1 MRYIPNTD
9 TDIQDMLSDINVK
22 NVEELFEIVPREFL
36 LREDLN
42 LPHALS
48 EYELLS
54 HMMRLSEENANAQ
67 DYRFFIGGGVYHHFI
82 PSVVRH
88 LVSRSEFYTS
98 YTPYQPEI
106 SQGTLQAMFEFQT
119 LISML
124 LGMEVS
130 NASLY
135 DGATSV
141 AEAAL
146 MAVRLKKKTKIVVA
160 KSVHPDYRK
169 VMETYCSGNE
179 NEIIEIPYD
188 ENGMTDMKQFE
199 SAVAGGVSCAVLQ
212 SPNFFGIIEDLGKY
226 GKIIHEKDALF
237 IAAFSEPLAF
247 GVLKPPGDF
256 GADMCCGEGQSLGIP
271 MGFGG
276 PYLGILTAKKQYVR
290 NMPGR
295 IVGLTEDQNGRQAYV
310 LTLSAREQHIRR
322 EKAKSNVCTNQGLC
336 ALMAAVY
343 LSGLGKTGIRRV
355 SGICHARAEYAKEKI
370 ARLGAVKLKF
380 FSPTFNEF
388 VIKVDA
394 DSETLEKRLIE
405 KKIIAGIQMEK
416 FYPELRN
423 CILLTFT
430 ETNTAE
436 DIDILCEALKHAM
449 K

>member
-9 TDIQDMLSDINVK
+9 TDIQDMLSDMDVK
-22 NVEELFEIVPREFL
+22 NVEELFEIVPGKFL
-36 LREDLN
+36 LREDLR
-42 LPHALS
+42 LPDALS

-54 HMMRLSEENANAQ
+54 HMMRLSEENAHAQ
-67 DYRFFIGGGVYHHFI
+67 DYHFFIGGGVYHHFI

-106 SQGTLQAMFEFQT
+106 SQGTLQAMFEYQT

-141 AEAAL
+141 SEAVL
-146 MAVRLKKKTKIVVA
+146 MALRLKKKTKIVVS

-169 VMETYCSGNE
+169 VMETYCNRNE
-179 NEIIEIPYD
+179 NEIIEVPFD
-188 ENGMTDMKQFE
+188 ENGMTDMRQFE
-199 SAVAGGVSCAVLQ
+199 AAVAGGVSCAVLQ
-212 SPNFFGIIEDLGKY
+212 SPNFFGIIEDLGEY
-226 GKIIHEKDALF
+226 GKIIHENNALF
-237 IAAFSEPLAF
+237 VAAFSEPLAF
-247 GVLKPPGDF
+247 GVLKPPGDL

-276 PYLGILTAKKQYVR
+276 PYLGILTAKKQFVR

-295 IVGLTEDQNGRQAYV
+295 IVGLTEDQNGKQAYV

-336 ALMAAVY
+336 ALMATVY
-343 LSGLGKTGIRRV
+343 LSGLGKTGLRRV
-355 SGICHARAEYAKEKI
+355 AGICHSRAEYAKKKI

-380 FSPTFNEF
+380 SSPTFNEF
-388 VIKVDA
+388 VIQVES
-394 DSETLEKRLIE
+394 DSGIIAKKLLE
-405 KKIIAGIQMEK
+405 KKIVAGIQMEK

-430 ETNTAE
+430 ETNTTE
-436 DIDILCEALKHAM
+436 DIDILCEALNHAV